1 MESTWRI
8 CVCLYCCLPWLSSG
22 TQYSP
27 RSRGRGGSE
36 KAPGFSAAPE
46 DAARELSAVLQLPQG
61 GGPAPTLLP
70 PLLKVLHGR
79 GPRGWHSEA
88 PRLQPDSRALR
99 YMKRLYRMSATR
111 EGIPKAHR
119 GRFYN
124 TVRLFT
130 PCWECQ
136 HRLGGLGKGRNLFP
150 FTGDV
155 HSVDLLFNLD
165 RVTALEH
172 LLKSVLLYSFDTSV
186 PISSSIT
193 CICHLSLKEHDSSSQ
208 VCPSISHSLALSLHF
223 DVRKRKWVE
232 MDVTSFLQPLIAT
245 NRRNVHMALNF
256 TCLMGDPQQ
265 STKLQN
271 AVNVTLVP
279 PSLLLYLNDTS
290 EQAYHRGSLLRHRRK
305 SPAWARQ
312 SSSPLVDPPK
322 GDKGQG
328 NPQGKRASRQ
338 RRNENPKAAPATS
351 PHNLSEY
358 LKQFVFPQHECEL
371 HNFRLSF
378 SQLRWDR
385 WIIAPHRYSPQFCR
399 GDCPRALGHRYGS
412 PVHAMVQTLI
422 YERLDPSVPRPSCVP
437 AAYSPLSVLTI
448 EPDGSIAYKEYEDM
462 IATKCT
468 CR

>member
-8 CVCLYCCLPWLSSG
+8 CVCLYCCLSWLSAG
-22 TQYSP
+22 TQCSP

-36 KAPGFSAAPE
+36 EPPGFLAAPD
-46 DAARELSAVLQLPQG
+46 DAASQLSAVLQPPQG
-61 GGPAPTLLP
+61 RGPAPTLLP
-70 PLLKVLHGR
+70 SLLRVLQHR
-79 GPRGWHSEA
+79 GSRGWHSEV

-111 EGIPKAHR
+111 EGIPKAQR
-119 GRFYN
+119 GRLYN

-130 PCWECQ
+130 PCWECE
-136 HRLGGLGKGRNLFP
+136 HGHLGKGN
-150 FTGDV
+150 V

-193 CICHLSLKEHDSSSQ
+193 CICHLSFKEHDFSSQ
-208 VCPSISHSLALSLHF
+208 VCPSISHSLAFSLHF

-232 MDVTSFLQPLIAT
+232 MDVTSFLQPLIAM

-256 TCLMGDPQQ
+256 TCVMGDPQQ
-265 STKLQN
+265 STKLEN
-271 AVNVTLVP
+271 AVNVTLAP

-290 EQAYHRGSLLRHRRK
+290 EQAHHRGSSPGHGRK
-305 SPAWARQ
+305 
-312 SSSPLVDPPK
+312 SSSPPVDAPK
-322 GDKGQG
+322 GGKGQG
-328 NPQGKRASRQ
+328 NPQGRRASRQ
-338 RRNENPKAAPATS
+338 RRNENPKATPAAS
-351 PHNLSEY
+351 PHNPSEY
-358 LKQFVFPQHECEL
+358 LKQFVFPQHECKL

-385 WIIAPHRYSPQFCR
+385 WIIAPHRYSPQFCQ
-399 GDCPRALGHRYGS
+399 GDCPRALGQRYGS
-412 PVHAMVQTLI
+412 PVHTMVQTLI

-462 IATKCT
+462 IATECT

>member
-1 MESTWRI
+1 MGSTWRI
-8 CVCLYCCLPWLSSG
+8 CVCLYCCLSWLSAG
-22 TQYSP
+22 TQRSS

-36 KAPGFSAAPE
+36 DAPGFLAAPE
-46 DAARELSAVLQLPQG
+46 DAARQLSAVLQLPQAAG
-61 GGPAPTLLP
+61 AAHALLP
-70 PLLKVLHGR
+70 PLLRMLRDR
-79 GPRGWHSEA
+79 GPRGWQSEE

-111 EGIPKAHR
+111 DGIPKEQR
-119 GRFYN
+119 GRLYN

-130 PCWECQ
+130 PCWECE
-136 HRLGGLGKGRNLFP
+136 HRGPGK
-150 FTGDV
+150 DV

-193 CICHLSLKEHDSSSQ
+193 CICHLSLKEYDFSSQ
-208 VCPSISHSLALSLHF
+208 VCPGISHSLAFSLHF

-245 NRRNVHMALNF
+245 NKSNVHMALNF
-256 TCLMGDPQQ
+256 TCLTGDPQR
-265 STKLQN
+265 STGLEN

-290 EQAYHRGSLLRHRRK
+290 EQAYHRGSSLGHSRK
-305 SPAWARQ
+305 S
-312 SSSPLVDPPK
+312 SSLLAAPPK
-322 GDKGQG
+322 GDRGQG
-328 NPQGKRASRQ
+328 SPRGKRASRQ
-338 RRNENPKAAPATS
+338 RRNKNPASAAS
-351 PHNLSEY
+351 PHNLGEY
-358 LKQFVFPQHECEL
+358 LKQFAFPQHECEL

-378 SQLRWDR
+378 SQLHWDR

-412 PVHAMVQTLI
+412 PVHTMVQTLI

>member
-8 CVCLYCCLPWLSSG
+8 CVCLYCCLPWLSAG
-22 TQYSP
+22 TQCSP
-27 RSRGRGGSE
+27 RSRGRGGSAE
-36 KAPGFSAAPE
+36 APGFLAAPE
-46 DAARELSAVLQLPQG
+46 DAASQLSAGLQLPKG
-61 GGPAPTLLP
+61 GAPAHALLP
-70 PLLKVLHGR
+70 PLLKVLHDR

-88 PRLQPDSRALR
+88 PQLQPDSRALR

-111 EGIPKAHR
+111 DGIPKAQR
-119 GRFYN
+119 GRLYN

-130 PCWECQ
+130 PCWECG
-136 HRLGGLGKGRNLFP
+136 HSPAHLGK
-150 FTGDV
+150 GDV

-193 CICHLSLKEHDSSSQ
+193 CICHLSLKEHDFSSQ
-208 VCPSISHSLALSLHF
+208 VCPSISHSLAFSLHF

-232 MDVTSFLQPLIAT
+232 MDVTSFLQPLIAM

-256 TCLMGDPQQ
+256 TCLMGDPQG
-265 STKLQN
+265 STKLGN

-290 EQAYHRGSLLRHRRK
+290 EQAYHRGSSLGHG
-305 SPAWARQ
+305 RQ

-322 GDKGQG
+322 GDKAQG

-338 RRNENPKAAPATS
+338 RRNENPKAAPAAS
-351 PHNLSEY
+351 ARNLSEH
-358 LKQFVFPQHECEL
+358 LKQFAFPQHECEL

-412 PVHAMVQTLI
+412 PVHTMVQTLI

-448 EPDGSIAYKEYEDM
+448 EPDGSIVYKEYEDM